1 MSSNDINEYRK
12 FTGPAEL
19 HKAVNTLKGIVSGLT
34 TDAKVS
40 DSEMIE
46 LVNWCSLHEH
56 LRAKHPFNELLPLVD
71 EACKDLVI
79 TDEEA
84 KDIIWLCNSFVSDAD
99 YYDFMTSSIQFLSG
113 MLHGIMADGEL
124 SDSEIH
130 SLQMWVDHN
139 EYLQGCYPFDEIASL
154 LTSVLADGKI
164 DNDER
169 NMLKAFFSQFI
180 DLKASANL
188 HETEMEELRNH
199 YSVSGICAACPEIDF
214 QGRSF
219 CFTGQSYKGTRKEL
233 EQVILNAGGL
243 CKGSVSKKTDYVIVG
258 NAGNPCWAYA
268 CYGRK
273 IEEAVTLRK
282 EGAKVMI
289 INETD
294 FWDAVE
300 DLACVR

>member
-1 MSSNDINEYRK
+1 MSTK
-12 FTGPAEL
+12 L
-19 HKAVNTLKGIVSGLT
+19 
-34 TDAKVS
+34 
-40 DSEMIE
+40 
-46 LVNWCSLHEH
+46 CSLHEH
-56 LRAKHPFNELLPLVD
+56 LRGKHPFNELPPLVD
-71 EACKDLVI
+71 EACTDQII

-99 YYDFMTSSIQFLSG
+99 YYDFVTSSIQFLSG

-130 SLQMWVDHN
+130 SLQVWVDHN

-154 LTSVLADGKI
+154 LTAVLADGNI

-180 DLKASANL
+180 DLKASTNL
-188 HETEMEELRNH
+188 HETEMEDLRNH
-199 YSVSGICAACPEIDF
+199 YSLSGICAACPEIDF

-219 CFTGQSYKGTRKEL
+219 CFSGQSECRW
-233 EQVILNAGGL
+233 GL
-243 CKGSVSKKTDYVIVG
+243 CKGSVSKKTDYLIVG

-300 DLACVR
+300 DLVCVR